1 MDNSK
6 TFGYGRVSSKGQ
18 SLERQKQAFLDFGI
32 DPRNMYFDIITGS
45 TFDREQYNLLKQ
57 ILREGDLLV
66 IQSIDRLGRSYEK
79 IVENYKIIVKD
90 IKADLVV
97 LDMPLLDT
105 RQNKDLL
112 GTFISDLV
120 LQLLS
125 YVAQTEKEKINIRQ
139 KQGIDAAFKTK
150 TTKTGRWFGRPRK
163 ILPDNFN
170 ELYPKWKNKEIT
182 SKEFMQQTNLKP
194 YVFYNFIREYE
205 NKNN

>member
-32 DPRNMYFDIITGS
+32 DPINMYFDIITGS

-163 ILPDNFN
+163 VLPKNFT

-182 SKEFMQQTNLKP
+182 SKEFMRQTNLKP